1 MRYTENEFKIDHIFD
16 FIRIFFSSI
25 FLAPYR
31 LLNEYSK
38 KILLLDKRIIK
49 YNMLVAI
56 GFNILFLAR
65 EIYKIFTNPLL
76 QISDSYLIDIC
87 ISLVIIMVVY
97 YVTSI
102 FDKPVLTENVKGY
115 DIDTKE
121 VNKEIFMDDNDI
133 ISDEMSEEELRLAM
147 ALDDDDFNAIRVEDL
162 EDIPV
167 QNTSAVN
174 YDEIE
179 DTDVNVLLNIHNKME
194 SMTFNDPLE
203 FEDEDDSFPSG
214 DNNLMNDI
222 RNDDINLD
230 EIINNLN
237 LL

>member
-65 EIYKIFTNPLL
+65 ELYKIFTNPLL

-147 ALDDDDFNAIRVEDL
+147 ALDDDDFNAIRVEDF